1 MSSLADTDKSR
12 ARYHLGYNETVPF
25 GDRALLEVRM
35 TKIADSYTVGKIGD
49 RLDRCDRTLAE
60 TESDEQSSGVASK
73 RLLLGDVNR
82 TDIEYRTETLKTR
95 WKVYYDE
102 TDALARE
109 IGAMNWRKPEM
120 DQYRCYS
127 ETIQNPTVP
136 APVEIV
142 YNLTYGT
149 DLYLYFA

>member
-12 ARYHLGYNETVPF
+12 VRYHLGYNETVPF
-25 GDRALLEVRM
+25 GDRALLESRM
-35 TKIADSYTVGKIGD
+35 AKVADSYTVSKIVD

-60 TESDEQSSGVASK
+60 TETDEQSSGIASK

-82 TDIEYRTETLKTR
+82 TDIEYRAESLKTR
-95 WKVYYDE
+95 WRYYYDE

-109 IGAMNWRKPEM
+109 VGVVNWRKPEM

-127 ETIQNPTVP
+127 ETITQPTVP
-136 APVEIV
+136 APVEIT
-142 YNLTYGT
+142 YNLTYGS
-149 DLYLYFA
+149 DLYLYFG